1 MEEDTALLLG
11 RCEYCSEWSAD
22 PAFMTSVLP
31 LSFGSAGRTA
41 THTIPA
47 AGSVSRYSTATYP
60 VASAVGSWV
69 SRVSLLRRFAIP
81 PVRAE
86 LCYAILLAGA
96 VRCILRAAC
105 SSSSRARPATRTLTA
120 APYHV
125 MSSCPP
131 QRPPHRTAPPA
142 AREPCLLA
150 AAAEAKRRLYH
161 GYIFTDRRQA

>member
-47 AGSVSRYSTATYP
+47 AGSVSRYSTATHSLSP
-60 VASAVGSWV
+60 LRWVAGLVGLACYV
-69 SRVSLLRRFAIP
+69 GLQLLLYALSYAIL
-81 PVRAE
+81 AE
-86 LCYAILLAGA
+86 LCGA
-96 VRCILRAAC
+96 SCARPR
-105 SSSSRARPATRTLTA
+105 SHSSRARPATRTPTA

-125 MSSCPP
+125 ISSCPP
-131 QRPPHRTAPPA
+131 RNGHRTAPHHLLPA
-142 AREPCLLA
+142 SPACLA